1 MINHN
6 IRLRVSHI
14 FMAILLSFLTACS
27 ALFERPPVFDNANL
41 VERDVEAPDAFS
53 VRELGAWDGMKT
65 LGGIWVAHPN
75 VKIPERV
82 VIRSTENGKFVVGAL
97 FRTEVANVSPR
108 LRISSEAADALLMDA
123 NTPATVSV
131 IALRRKLFAPPDL
144 KAKPAEPAVQTEAP
158 AQQEISTKAP
168 QTAVQATGSLSKP
181 FIQVGIFGVKANAD
195 NAAKS
200 LENID
205 VGATIKTYE
214 RADKTFYRVL
224 AGPAATANERRQ
236 LLEGV
241 RSIGY
246 KDAYAVT
253 Q

>member
-1 MINHN
+1 M
-6 IRLRVSHI
+6 
-14 FMAILLSFLTACS
+14 
-27 ALFERPPVFDNANL
+27 
-41 VERDVEAPDAFS
+41 
-53 VRELGAWDGMKT
+53 
-65 LGGIWVAHPN
+65 
-75 VKIPERV
+75 KIPERV
-82 VIRSTENGKFVVGAL
+82 VIRNTENGKFVVGAL

-144 KAKPAEPAVQTEAP
+144 KGQASRACRANRSSSAARDIHKSAP
-158 AQQEISTKAP
+158 NCGASNG
-168 QTAVQATGSLSKP
+168 V
-181 FIQVGIFGVKANAD
+181 FIKTIYSNRHFGVKANAD

>member
-1 MINHN
+1 M
-6 IRLRVSHI
+6 
-14 FMAILLSFLTACS
+14 
-27 ALFERPPVFDNANL
+27 
-41 VERDVEAPDAFS
+41 
-53 VRELGAWDGMKT
+53 
-65 LGGIWVAHPN
+65 
-75 VKIPERV
+75 
-82 VIRSTENGKFVVGAL
+82 
-97 FRTEVANVSPR
+97 
-108 LRISSEAADALLMDA
+108 
-123 NTPATVSV
+123 
-131 IALRRKLFAPPDL
+131 
-144 KAKPAEPAVQTEAP
+144 
-158 AQQEISTKAP
+158 
-168 QTAVQATGSLSKP
+168 QATGSLSKP
-181 FIQVGIFGVKANAD
+181 FIQIGIFGVKANAD